1 MYTFIDKPI
10 GEDIVEE
17 EWRED
22 YKEVNGRVI
31 HWVIVSTSYLFSV
44 EGISFAACRSSN
56 EGTPDGFKYTV

>member
-17 EWRED
+17 KWRED

-44 EGISFAACRSSN
+44 EGISFAVCRSSN
-56 EGTPDGFKYTV
+56 ESTPDGFKYTV